1 MRIPRPSKSD
11 QPSKKPAFEPA
22 DSQWKNLY
30 TIGGATALA
39 AVGFEIVAVLIGV
52 ISTAPTPSTVI
63 GWFTLLQNNRFL
75 GLKDLGLFDIIAL
88 SLLIPM
94 FSAVYLALR
103 RASQAIVAVATA
115 FSFVG
120 IVVYLATQTAFS
132 MLSLSDQY
140 AIATTDAQRSM
151 LLAAGQAM
159 LADQI
164 GVGAG
169 TYMALFF
176 LGVAGLIISAIMLR
190 SEIFGKITAS
200 VGILANVITLAFYLG
215 LAFVSTSLPLGVDL
229 YYVSGLLSLIWYF
242 QIGRRLYQ
250 MGRLER

>member
-1 MRIPRPSKSD
+1 
-11 QPSKKPAFEPA
+11 
-22 DSQWKNLY
+22 
-30 TIGGATALA
+30 
-39 AVGFEIVAVLIGV
+39 
-52 ISTAPTPSTVI
+52 
-63 GWFTLLQNNRFL
+63 
-75 GLKDLGLFDIIAL
+75 
-88 SLLIPM
+88 M

-120 IVVYLATQTAFS
+120 IVVFLSTQTAFS